1 MDGLE
6 IFIGIVM
13 LIVMIVVMFKYK
25 TVEAAIFDNGD
36 TDYHSI
42 GDDSMKMCIVCG
54 AAVGATAFIYQI
66 INDRTAFSLGFSSI
80 WGIIVNGLPYAA
92 FACISASVYK
102 ACTTETTP
110 GRMVGRSLFV
120 ITACLLGMAG
130 GAAGSVI
137 AIVAIVF
144 IAIISVFFKT
154 AFSGG
159 GTTPKNSGN
168 TNNDYDAKT
177 TDEDGWERK
186 LKKNGAFTYLDDKGR
201 EWEEDGF
208 GNVRRKD

>member
-159 GTTPKNSGN
+159 GTTPKTAETQTTITMQKQPMKTDGNANSR
-168 TNNDYDAKT
+168 KT
-177 TDEDGWERK
+177 AHSHTLTTKAENGRKTD
-186 LKKNGAFTYLDDKGR
+186 LAT
-201 EWEEDGF
+201 
-208 GNVRRKD
+208 